1 MMLVHAIN
9 YNNVNILKITQN
21 DFNEWLE
28 LALMLWPDYSTAQ
41 MQVILT
47 NILDSPREDGFIVRD
62 ENGGAIAF
70 MNLSLRS
77 DYVPGATHGPVAYVE
92 GIYVRDKYRKIG
104 VGKALIQSAQQW
116 AYEQGCIELALDA
129 LLENCASHEFYAK
142 VGFREVERVVFFI
155 KSVVAGDLTVS
166 PEENQSVAIKQSNQ

>member
-1 MMLVHAIN
+1 MLIT
-9 YNNVNILKITQN
+9 YLSKITQT

-28 LALMLWPDYSTAQ
+28 LALTLWPDYSTVE

-77 DYVPGATHGPVAYVE
+77 DYVPGATHRPVAYVE
-92 GIYVRDKYRKIG
+92 GIYVRDDYRKQGIG
-104 VGKALIQSAQQW
+104 AALIQSAQEW
-116 AYEQGCIELALDA
+116 ALEQGCRELASDA
-129 LLENCASHEFYAK
+129 LIDNTASHDFHEK
-142 VGFREVERVVFFI
+142 IGFQEVERTVFFI
-155 KSVVAGDLTVS
+155 KSVVVS
-166 PEENQSVAIKQSNQ
+166 D